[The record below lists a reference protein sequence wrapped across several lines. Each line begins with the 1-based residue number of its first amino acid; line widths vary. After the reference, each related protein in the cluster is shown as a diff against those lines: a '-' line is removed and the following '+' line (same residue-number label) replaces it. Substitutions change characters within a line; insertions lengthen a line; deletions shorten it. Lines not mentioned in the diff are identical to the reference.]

1 VESGRDRG
9 GSAGGDGAG
18 DADGFA
24 GLPRFVDH
32 PMLRDQVRV
41 VLRNCGIID
50 PEEVD
55 HYLARGGYRA
65 LESCLG
71 TSAEA
76 VIDTVKASGLR
87 GRGGGGFPTCRSGSS
102 AARQRTSSAT

>member
-9 GSAGGDGAG
+9 GSAGRRCRRRRCG
-18 DADGFA
+18 DGFA

-32 PMLRDQVRV
+32 PMLRDR
-41 VLRNCGIID
+41 CGSSWRTAASSTRK
-50 PEEVD
+50 EVD

-65 LESCLG
+65 LERCLG
-71 TSAEA
+71 MPSEA

-87 GRGGGGFPTCRSGSS
+87 GRGGGGFPTW
-102 AARQRTSSAT
+102 QKWLVLP